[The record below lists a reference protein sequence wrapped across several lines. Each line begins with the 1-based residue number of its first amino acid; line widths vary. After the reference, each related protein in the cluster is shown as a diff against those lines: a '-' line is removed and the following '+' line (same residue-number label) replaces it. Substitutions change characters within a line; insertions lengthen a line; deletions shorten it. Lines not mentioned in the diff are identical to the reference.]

1 MKGKLPITE
10 KILLESS
17 EDQWR
22 LQINGPISK
31 LKTSGII
38 ERKSGEKVRIKL
50 TIHKIVPPER
60 VGWEEFISLQTDANQ
75 EFAESLRRSLEF
87 LYSSLHKTTW
97 LFYGYIDGEEQIP
110 IAIIYVQSIN
120 LSIYTQKL
128 KTESMKVFFPAY
140 PELN

>member
-10 KILLESS
+10 KILLESN

-22 LQINGPISK
+22 LQINGLTTE
-31 LKTSGII
+31 LKTSGVI
-38 ERKSGEKVRIKL
+38 EKKLGEKVRVKITL
-50 TIHKIVPPER
+50 HKIVPPER
-60 VGWEEFISLQTDANQ
+60 IQWEEFVTLQTNTNQ

-87 LYSSLHKTTW
+87 FYVDLMKTAW